1 MSILITGAT
10 GYLGSQLVQL
20 LAGQGHDVR
29 VLCRTRPSLPLFS
42 QKSVHIAIGDIEDPS
57 SLDRAMTGISQVYHL
72 AAYARIWS
80 KDKERYHNLNVTGTR
95 NVLEAAGAAG
105 VRKVLHVSTAG
116 VVGPSKEKPMDEM
129 MPRNADFFNRYEST
143 KWASEQVCHA
153 FSRNGLPVTIV
164 NPSRVYGPGLDTG
177 SNPVTKLI
185 ELYMKG
191 RWKIIPGSG
200 EDIGSYCYV
209 DDVVQGLVAG
219 MEKGRDGERYLL
231 GGVNASFNE
240 LLRVVSRISGIYN
253 RSWHVP
259 FFLLE
264 AFSYAQLFVANTTGK
279 PPMITPDWVRKYQ
292 YHWALDSS
300 KAQQEL
306 GYTIRPLEEG
316 IAATVS
322 WLRENRLDAA

>member
-1 MSILITGAT
+1 MSILVTGAT

-20 LAGQGHDVR
+20 LAGQGHDIC
-29 VLCRTRPSLPLFS
+29 VLCRTTPSSPLFS
-42 QKSVHIAIGDIEDPS
+42 GKGVRVAIGDIEDLS
-57 SLDRAMTGISQVYHL
+57 SLEKAMSGISQVYHL

-80 KDKERYHNLNVTGTR
+80 KDKERYQNLNVTGTR
-95 NVLEAAGAAG
+95 NVLQAAGAAG

-116 VVGPSKEKPMDEM
+116 VVGPSTDKPMDEE

-143 KWASEQVCHA
+143 KWESEQVCYA
-153 FSRNGLPVTIV
+153 FSKAGLPVTIV
-164 NPSRVYGPGLDTG
+164 SPSRVYGPGLDTG

-200 EDIGSYCYV
+200 NDLGSYCYV

-219 MEKGRDGERYLL
+219 MERGRDGERYLL

-240 LLRVVSRISGIYN
+240 LLRLVGRISGVHN

-264 AFSYAQLFVANTTGK
+264 GFSYFQLFIANTTGK
-279 PPMITPDWVRKYQ
+279 PPVITPDWVRKYQ

-300 KAQQEL
+300 KAQREL
-306 GYTIRPLEEG
+306 GYQIRPLEDG
-316 IAATVS
+316 ITATVA
-322 WLRENRLDAA
+322 WLRENRLGIA

>member
-10 GYLGSQLVQL
+10 GYLGSRLVQL
-20 LAGQGHDVR
+20 LTSEAHAVR
-29 VLCRTRPSLPLFS
+29 VLCRTSPSSPLFH
-42 QKSVHIAIGDIEDPS
+42 QPGVKIAIGAIEDKA
-57 SLDRAMTGISQVYHL
+57 SLDRAMEGIEKVYHL

-80 KDKERYHNLNVTGTR
+80 KDKDRYRKFNVTGAR
-95 NVLEAAGAAG
+95 NVLEAAGNAG

-116 VVGPSKEKPMDEM
+116 VVGPSREKPMNEV

-143 KWASEQVCHA
+143 KWESEQVCYE

-200 EDIGSYCYV
+200 DDIGSYCYV
-209 DDVVQGLVAG
+209 DDVVQGLVDG

-240 LLRVVSRISGIYN
+240 LLQIVSRISGVYT
-253 RSWHVP
+253 RLWHVP
-259 FFLLE
+259 FLLLE
-264 AFSYAQLFVANTTGK
+264 AFSQAQLFVANTTGK

-292 YHWALDSS
+292 YHWAVDSS
-300 KAQQEL
+300 KAQREL
-306 GYTIRPLEEG
+306 GYHIRPLEDG
-316 IAATVS
+316 VARTVA
-322 WLRENRLDAA
+322 WLREHRFAGS

>member
-10 GYLGSQLVQL
+10 GYLGSRLVQL
-20 LAGQGHDVR
+20 LTSQGKAVR
-29 VLCRTRPSLPLFS
+29 VLCRSRPASPLFY
-42 QKSVHIAIGDIEDPS
+42 QPAVSVAMGAIEDTG
-57 SLDRAMTGISQVYHL
+57 SLDRAMAGISQVYHL

-80 KDKERYHNLNVTGTR
+80 RDKSLYHLLNVTGTN
-95 NVLEAAGAAG
+95 NVLSAAQKAG
-105 VRKVLHVSTAG
+105 VHKVLHVSTAG
-116 VVGPSKEKPMDEM
+116 VVGPSREVPMNED
-129 MPRNADFFNRYEST
+129 MPRHADFFNRYERT
-143 KWASEQVCHA
+143 KWESEQVCLA

-185 ELYMKG
+185 ELYISG

-200 EDIGSYCYV
+200 GDIGSYCYV
-209 DDVVQGLVAG
+209 DDVVEGLVSG
-219 MEKGRDGERYLL
+219 METGRDGERYLL

-240 LLRVVSRISGIYN
+240 LLAIVSRISGVHN

-264 AFSYAQLFVANTTGK
+264 AFSYAQLFVANTSGK

-300 KAQQEL
+300 KAQAEL
-306 GYTIRPLEEG
+306 GYHIRPLEDGVEKT
-316 IAATVS
+316 IA
-322 WLRENRLDAA
+322 WLRTHRLAVA